1 MPKANLTNASI
12 QRLKRPENGQVD
24 YWDQKVKGLG
34 LRIGAKG
41 TRTFNLQTRVLVD
54 GLWKDA
60 RIKLGLYPSLS
71 LAAARERAGDY
82 IAMAQRGENPRLAKA
97 EVERLQIEQSV
108 NTFGN
113 VAARFM
119 EEYVLADRGS
129 KTLREGT
136 RREYRRILQT
146 GPDTKS
152 WYPRKI
158 SAITK
163 ADVKALQKG
172 MKNRGASGAADR
184 ALAYLNKFF
193 RWCASEDLIEIP
205 PTWNIEKLQGP
216 NKRTR
221 ILDNDELPY
230 VWKAFD
236 KEEIFG
242 PVLKLL
248 LLTGQRRG
256 EVVGMEWRE
265 LSDLKKDAPKWTI
278 PEGRTKN
285 KLKNLVPLAPEA
297 VAILQAVPRRHGLV
311 FSTNGQRPL
320 SGFGRL
326 KARIDKAVNTARDA
340 NGLEPM
346 EPWTLHDLRRT
357 LVTGMN
363 EIGVLP
369 HIVEAVVNHVSGA
382 AKAGVAGTY
391 NHAKYE
397 KPCLIAL
404 KAWERHLM
412 AIVTGVEPDSNIT
425 DLTSERD
432 KRA

>member
-1 MPKANLTNASI
+1 MPKANLTDASI
-12 QRLKRPENGQVD
+12 KRLKRPETGQVD

-41 TRTFNLQTRVLVD
+41 TRTFNLQTRVLV
-54 GLWKDA
+54 GGHWKDV
-60 RIKLGLYPSLS
+60 RMKLGLYPSLS
-71 LAAARERAGDY
+71 LATAREKAGEY

-97 EVERLQIEQSV
+97 EAERIQVEESV
-108 NTFGN
+108 NTFSN
-113 VAARFM
+113 VAGRFM

-129 KTLREGT
+129 RTLREGT

-163 ADVKALQKG
+163 ADVKALQRG
-172 MKNRGASGAADR
+172 MKKRGASGAADR

-205 PTWNIEKLQGP
+205 PTWNVEKLQGP
-216 NKRTR
+216 IKRTR
-221 ILDNDELPY
+221 ILDDDELPY
-230 VWKAFD
+230 VWEAFN
-236 KEEIFG
+236 KEDIFG

-265 LSDLKKDAPKWTI
+265 LSSLEIDAPTWTI
-278 PEGRTKN
+278 PGGRTKN

-297 VAILQAVPRRHGLV
+297 VTTLQAVPRRHTLV
-311 FSTNGQRPL
+311 FSTNGKRPL
-320 SGFGRL
+320 SGFGKL
-326 KARIDKAVNTARDA
+326 KRRIDKGINTAREVD
-340 NGLEPM
+340 GLEPM

-363 EIGVLP
+363 EIGILP

-382 AKAGVAGTY
+382 TKAGVAGTY
-391 NHAKYE
+391 NYAKYE
-397 KPCLIAL
+397 KPCRIAL

-412 AIVTGVEPDSNIT
+412 AIVTGVNSDSNIT
-425 DLTSERD
+425 ELASVRESQT
-432 KRA
+432 

>member
-1 MPKANLTNASI
+1 MPKANLTDPSI
-12 QRLKRPENGQVD
+12 KRLKPPKTGQID

-41 TRTFNLQTRVLVD
+41 TRTFNLQTRVLVA
-54 GLWKDA
+54 GKKKDV
-60 RIKLGLYPSLS
+60 RMKLGLYPSLS
-71 LAAARERAGDY
+71 LAAAREKAGEY
-82 IAMAQRGENPRLAKA
+82 IAMAQRGEDPRQA
-97 EVERLQIEQSV
+97 EAEAERLQVEQSV

-113 VAARFM
+113 VAERFM

-152 WYPRKI
+152 WHPRKI
-158 SAITK
+158 ATITK
-163 ADVKALQKG
+163 ADVKTLQRG
-172 MKNRGASGAADR
+172 MKKRGSSVAADR

-205 PTWNIEKLQGP
+205 PTWNVEKLQGP

-221 ILDNDELPY
+221 VLSDKELPY
-230 VWKAFD
+230 AWKAFD

-256 EVVGMEWRE
+256 EVVGMKWRE
-265 LSDLKKDAPKWTI
+265 LSDLGIDAPVWTI
-278 PEGRTKN
+278 PESRTKN

-297 VAILQAVPRRHGLV
+297 VAILQAAPRRHDLV
-311 FSTNGQRPL
+311 FSTNGKRPL
-320 SGFGRL
+320 SGFGKL
-326 KARIDKAVNTARDA
+326 KERINRTINTAREAD
-340 NGLEPM
+340 GLEPM
-346 EPWTLHDLRRT
+346 EQWTLHDLRRT

-363 EIGVLP
+363 EIGTLP

-397 KPCLIAL
+397 KPCRIAL

-425 DLTSERD
+425 DLTSARG